1 MERQHDNTVV
11 LPETDSD
18 AEPESPEIDE
28 MMWSLHLNS

>member
-18 AEPESPEIDE
+18 AEPESPEINE